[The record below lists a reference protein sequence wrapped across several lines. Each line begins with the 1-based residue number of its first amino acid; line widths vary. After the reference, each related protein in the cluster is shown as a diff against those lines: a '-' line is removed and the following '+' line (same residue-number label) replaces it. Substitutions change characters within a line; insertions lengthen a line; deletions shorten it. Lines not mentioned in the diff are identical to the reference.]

1 MDIGGR
7 MARLTDKEYFC
18 ERSSKVGYMAFQY
31 ERFFNAVEGYVK
43 MQHELDDIYGDLEIV
58 NLVDKDMAERFK
70 QAIYKFRLCIEMAS
84 DGNAEKEEVIK
95 RAEIC
100 KRGLLAMRKYV
111 EENNIVDKPEIFIY
125 EQDGKKIFGI
135 IKNVDDLRMAKR
147 LYKDIEAIYSLDEIY
162 LMLTDYKSVHQLKS
176 ELNKNGHN
184 PIIKDIKNKEVT
196 EEYFNDDIPF

>member
-70 QAIYKFRLCIEMAS
+70 KT
-84 DGNAEKEEVIK
+84 N
-95 RAEIC
+95 
-100 KRGLLAMRKYV
+100 
-111 EENNIVDKPEIFIY
+111 
-125 EQDGKKIFGI
+125 
-135 IKNVDDLRMAKR
+135 
-147 LYKDIEAIYSLDEIY
+147 
-162 LMLTDYKSVHQLKS
+162 
-176 ELNKNGHN
+176 
-184 PIIKDIKNKEVT
+184 
-196 EEYFNDDIPF
+196 